1 MASHDT
7 SLRADE
13 LRSEGRAAVE
23 PGERAPGSGAAGTLD
38 MAEDR
43 GARAMAPRA
52 LRTVAAGSCAACA
65 LVAAATLV
73 PADLGAQS
81 IRYPATKKVEV
92 VDDYHGTQV
101 ADPYR
106 WLEDTNAAETAAWIE
121 AQNAVTFDYLGGIVE
136 REAIRARLTELW
148 DFPRHGTPYREG
160 GKIFFFKNDGLQNQS
175 VLYVQESLDG
185 EARVLLDP
193 NTLSDDGTVALSM
206 TAVSPDGRYLAYG
219 TSSGGSDWQE
229 FHVRDIETGRDLSDR
244 IQWVKFSGATWTKD
258 GKGFFYARYDEPVEG
273 DALLVANRNQKLYY
287 HVVGTPQS
295 EDRLVYE
302 RPDQPEWGFSTSLSD
317 DGRYLV
323 VYVTHGTD
331 ERNRVYVKDLG
342 DPMAPN
348 LDAPI
353 TPLLDDFD
361 ATYIVVDIL
370 PSESGAAPTIYVR
383 TNKDAPR
390 GRIVAFPLDDP
401 APENWRTIVAE
412 GDDVLQWASHIG
424 GRLVGGYLVDASSRV
439 RFFALDGAAL
449 GELPLPGIGSVGGFS
464 GRPEDTEVFYAFTS
478 FAQPST
484 IYRYDLTT
492 GENTIFHAPDV
503 AFDPSRYVTKQV
515 FYTSKDGTR
524 VPMFITH
531 REGIELDGSNPTYL
545 YGYGGFN
552 ISLTPSFSVANLVWL
567 EMGGVYAM
575 PNLRGGGEYGR
586 EWHHAGTK
594 ERKQNVFDDFIAAAE
609 YLIREGYTNPS
620 KLAIGG
626 GSNGGLLVGAV
637 MNQRPDLFAVA
648 HPAVGVMDML
658 RFHKFTIGWAWVSDY
673 GSAEDPEMFPHLY
686 AYSPYH
692 NLKPGTCYPATLVTT
707 GDHDDRVVPGHS
719 FKYAAR
725 LQEAQSCD
733 RPTLIR
739 IETRAGHGAG
749 KPTSKQIE
757 EAADVLAFR
766 LRNLGMRLPEAFGV
780 AGVMD

>member
-1 MASHDT
+1 MANQNT
-7 SLRADE
+7 SLRAEAVD
-13 LRSEGRAAVE
+13 GAVRAA
-23 PGERAPGSGAAGTLD
+23 AAG
-38 MAEDR
+38 R
-43 GARAMAPRA
+43 
-52 LRTVAAGSCAACA
+52 CAAYA
-65 LVAAATLV
+65 LAVAAALA
-73 PADLGAQS
+73 PAELAAQS
-81 IRYPATKKVEV
+81 IRYPETRKVDV
-92 VDDYHGTQV
+92 VDDYHGTRV
-101 ADPYR
+101 PDPYR
-106 WLEDTNAAETAAWIE
+106 WLEDTNVPETAEWIA
-121 AQNAVTFDYLGGIVE
+121 AQNAITFQYLASIPE

-148 DFPRHGTPYREG
+148 NFPRYGTPYREG
-160 GKIFFFKNDGLQNQS
+160 GKVFFFKNDGLQNQS

-193 NTLSDDGTVALSM
+193 NRLSEDGTVALSV

-219 TSSGGSDWQE
+219 VSSGGSDWRE
-229 FHVRDIETGRDLSDR
+229 FYVRDIATGRDLPDR

-258 GKGFFYARYDEPVEG
+258 GKGFFYSRYDEPAGG
-273 DALLVANRNQKLYY
+273 DALLATNRNQKLYY

-295 EDRLVYE
+295 RDRLIYE
-302 RPDQPEWGFSTSLSD
+302 RPDQPEWGFGTSLSH
-317 DGRYLV
+317 DGRYLI
-323 VYVTHGTD
+323 VYVSHGTD
-331 ERNRVYVKDLG
+331 RRNRIYIKDLG

-353 TPLLDDFD
+353 TPLLDAFD
-361 ATYIVVDIL
+361 ASYSVIAIV
-370 PSESGAAPTIYVR
+370 PPASGSDAAPTVYVH
-383 TNKDAPR
+383 TDKDAPR

-401 APENWRTIVAE
+401 APEKWRTIVPE
-412 GDDVLQWASHIG
+412 GDDALQWASYVG
-424 GRLVGGYLVDASSRV
+424 GRIAAGYLVDASSRV
-439 RFFALDGAAL
+439 RFYSLEGSPL

-464 GRPEDTEVFYAFTS
+464 GRPEDKDVFYAFTS

-484 IYRYDLTT
+484 IYRYDLET
-492 GENTIFHAPDV
+492 GENTVFHAPEV
-503 AFDPSRYVTKQV
+503 AFDPNDYETKQV

-531 REGIELDGSNPTYL
+531 RKGIELDGSNPTYL

-552 ISLTPSFSVANLVWL
+552 IPMTPGFSVANLVWL

-586 EWHHAGTK
+586 EWHQAGTK
-594 ERKQNVFDDFIAAAE
+594 ELKQNVFDDFIAAAE
-609 YLIREGYTNPS
+609 YLIREGYTSPS

-637 MNQRPDLFAVA
+637 MHQRPDLFAVA

-673 GSAEDPEMFPHLY
+673 GSADDPAMFPYLY

-707 GDHDDRVVPGHS
+707 ADHDDRVVPGHS
-719 FKYAAR
+719 FKFAAR
-725 LQEAQSCD
+725 LQEVQSCD

-766 LRNLGMRLPEAFGV
+766 LRNLGMTLPATFGA
-780 AGVMD
+780 AGATN